1 MTAPLL
7 HEACAELASLLGT
20 WTGRGAGHYP
30 TIADFDYEEEARFW
44 HVGRPFLAYSQRT
57 WNPESGAPMHSE
69 MGYLRPQPQGRIEM
83 VVAHPFGIA
92 EILEGTMKGQTLELS
107 STSLAATSTAKEVN
121 QITRT
126 ITVSG
131 DTLEYSMSMAAVG
144 LPLQHHLSATL
155 HRVTA

>member
-7 HEACAELASLLGT
+7 HETCAGLAFLLGT
-20 WTGRGAGHYP
+20 WTGRGAGQYP
-30 TIADFDYEEEARFW
+30 TIVDFAYEEEARFW
-44 HVGRPFLAYSQRT
+44 HVGRPFLAYSHRT

-69 MGYLRPQPQGRIEM
+69 MGYLRPQLQGRIEM

-92 EILEGTMKGQTLELS
+92 EILEGTTKGQTLELS

-126 ITVSG
+126 ITVTG

-155 HRVTA
+155 HLVTV